1 MYVKIAP
8 PPALWSHHTRDDCDI
23 VKLESTL
30 SLYEVAFTFTGVI
43 HHFNKIE
50 SP

>member
-1 MYVKIAP
+1 MYVKIP
-8 PPALWSHHTRDDCDI
+8 PPALWSHHTRDGRDI

-30 SLYEVAFTFTGVI
+30 SLYEVAFTFTCVI

>member
-1 MYVKIAP
+1 MYVKIDP
-8 PPALWSHHTRDDCDI
+8 PPALWSHHTRDGRNI